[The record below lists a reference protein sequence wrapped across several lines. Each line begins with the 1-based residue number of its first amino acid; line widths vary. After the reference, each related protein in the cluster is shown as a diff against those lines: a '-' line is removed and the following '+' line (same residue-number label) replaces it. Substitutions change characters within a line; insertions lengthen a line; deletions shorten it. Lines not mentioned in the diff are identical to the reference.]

1 MLTFQ
6 DFQAVG
12 TEPKK
17 RLEFVVK
24 AVTEYMSGDDYK
36 MAGYADDYDAQRNTT
51 ICNAV
56 KLLYSAGGKQLP
68 DYTAANNRI
77 ASNYFHR
84 LNSQR
89 TNYLLGNGVE
99 FSQSDRTKELFT
111 EDFDTTIK
119 KSGMTALEHG
129 AAFLYLA
136 DAGRGKYRIH
146 RFTRREFV
154 PLYDE
159 DDGRLRAGIRF
170 WSLDWDK
177 KPAVC
182 VLYEEDGLTRYKGAQ
197 GTTGLARLEQDG
209 EKQPY
214 RVTVRYTE
222 ASGEEVVGHDNFG
235 GRLPI
240 VPFYGNDR
248 HESTLVGL
256 RAKIDSFDM
265 IMSGFANDLQDC
277 AEVYWL
283 IGNAMG
289 MEDKDLE
296 QFRDRL
302 KFMHIAV
309 ADTDNSNVTPYTQDI
324 PHAARTQYL
333 TLIENEIYS
342 GFGAFNVKNISA
354 GAQTATEIN
363 ASYQPMDEEAD
374 DFEYQV
380 IEAIQK
386 LLALIG
392 VADTPTFKRNRI
404 ANQSEQV
411 QMIISAASYL
421 DDETVLKNLPFVSVD
436 EIDKIMANKYAET
449 RARRTEADENDEDE
463 EQTPEQ

>member
-6 DFQAVG
+6 DFEAAGV
-12 TEPKK
+12 TPEK
-17 RLEFVVK
+17 RLEFVIK
-24 AVTEYMSGDDYK
+24 AVNEYMSGDIYTL
-36 MAGYADDYDAQRNTT
+36 AGYADDYDAQRNTT
-51 ICNAV
+51 ICSTV
-56 KLLYSAGGKQLP
+56 KTLYSAGGKKLP

-89 TNYLLGNGVE
+89 VSYSLGNGITFTNNAV
-99 FSQSDRTKELFT
+99 KERFT
-111 EDFDTTIK
+111 EDFDTVMK
-119 KSGMTALEHG
+119 KAGMSALEHG
-129 AAFLYLA
+129 AAYIMVS
-136 DAGRGKYRIH
+136 DAGGGKYRVY

-159 DDGRLRAGIRF
+159 NDGRLRAGIRF

-177 KPAVC
+177 KPATV
-182 VLYEEDGLTRYKGAQ
+182 VLYEEDGFTRFKGRQ

-214 RVTVRYTE
+214 RLLVRVTDVN
-222 ASGEEVVGHDNFG
+222 GEEVVGYDNFG

-240 VPFYGNDR
+240 VPMYGNDR
-248 HESTLVGL
+248 RESTLVGL
-256 RAKIDSFDM
+256 RSLIDSYDL

-289 MEDKDLE
+289 MDEKDIE
-296 QFRDRL
+296 QFRDRM
-302 KFMHIAV
+302 KFLHVAV
-309 ADTDNSNVTPYTQDI
+309 ADTENSSVTPYTQDI
-324 PHAARTQYL
+324 PHAARTQML
-333 TLIENEIYS
+333 QLIENEIYS
-342 GFGAFNVKNISA
+342 GFGGFNVKSVSA
-354 GAQTATEIN
+354 GTQTATEIN

-380 IEAIQK
+380 IECLQK

-392 VADTPTFKRNRI
+392 IDDTPTFKRNRV

-411 QMIISAASYL
+411 QMVMNAANYL

-436 EIDKIMANKYAET
+436 EIGTILTNRHTESAT
-449 RARRTEADENDEDE
+449 RREFAEDE
-463 EQTPEQ
+463 SVEGNA